1 MPTKVAIDD
10 RLTCEAQKLGNHR
23 TKNDTMTSA
32 LNEYIRRRQQANVM
46 SWFGTIDYGPSYDY
60 RRERNRKRK

>member
-23 TKNDTMTSA
+23 TKSDTMTFA

>member
-23 TKNDTMTSA
+23 TKSDTMTFA
-32 LNEYIRRRQQANVM
+32 LNEYIRRRQQANVV